1 MLLTCEFLFLSLIE
15 LIQPS
20 PGEVRFFTGIDS
32 SDRRHSPS
40 MIWCYKEPRYIT
52 KIHVL
57 PVPFEITSEEDCPT
71 DLKVRELYLNEY
83 NCRL

>member
-1 MLLTCEFLFLSLIE
+1 
-15 LIQPS
+15 
-20 PGEVRFFTGIDS
+20 
-32 SDRRHSPS
+32 

-71 DLKVRELYLNEY
+71 DLTVRKLYLNEY
-83 NCRL
+83 NCRLYDV